1 MLANLLHNLNEL
13 NSWPTVIY
21 YFTSIEKF
29 KNRHFCCKKTEG
41 VYILSVPFTKDNFF
55 INKKIQTSNLPQ
67 DLPFHRNA
75 HLPRPTPT
83 TPNPN
88 LTSRSATGT
97 EPCTPTSNRRFLSIK
112 NKLFLVSNR
121 NNLHL
126 ESKLTEI
133 HDSLGLS
140 IHVRFQY
147 LLRECSVYEYLYSV
161 TRSCSKTTHAI

>member
-55 INKKIQTSNLPQ
+55 INKKIQTPNLPQ

-75 HLPRPTPT
+75 HLPRPTPN
-83 TPNPN
+83 NP
-88 LTSRSATGT
+88 
-97 EPCTPTSNRRFLSIK
+97 PTPTRLPDPRQGQNRAPRPPIVVSSQLKINYF
-112 NKLFLVSNR
+112 LFLTATIYISNQ
-121 NNLHL
+121 N
-126 ESKLTEI
+126 
-133 HDSLGLS
+133 
-140 IHVRFQY
+140 
-147 LLRECSVYEYLYSV
+147 
-161 TRSCSKTTHAI
+161 

>member
-55 INKKIQTSNLPQ
+55 INKKNSVIKPSQ

-75 HLPRPTPT
+75 HLPRPTPN
-83 TPNPN
+83 NPQ
-88 LTSRSATGT
+88 
-97 EPCTPTSNRRFLSIK
+97 PQP
-112 NKLFLVSNR
+112 
-121 NNLHL
+121 
-126 ESKLTEI
+126 
-133 HDSLGLS
+133 D
-140 IHVRFQY
+140 FQIRDRDRTVHPD
-147 LLRECSVYEYLYSV
+147 LQSSFPLN
-161 TRSCSKTTHAI
+161 